1 MYGSRI
7 DPDQGL
13 LIGLFSGAN
22 NDDDD
27 YQRYVD
33 SILEGDRRTRAGT
46 AQIAI
51 LMVDRGNPPPSAKWR
66 KRIADTTAKL
76 RTEGAVFV
84 LCAESPLIRGVLT
97 AINWIRPPPYA
108 VRIVATFD
116 EVLAVVAE
124 RRAPARA
131 VAIRMLAELRAEAQR
146 G

>member
-7 DPDQGL
+7 DPEQGL
-13 LIGLFSGAN
+13 LIGLFSGAD

-33 SILEGDRRTRAGT
+33 SILEADRRTRAGT

-108 VRIVATFD
+108 VRIVASFD

-124 RRAPARA
+124 RRASARA
-131 VAIRMLAELRAEAQR
+131 VAIRMLAELRAEAQ
-146 G
+146 GG